1 MHKRQ
6 KVGIFPLNINLSAD
20 AMSKTIEL
28 GVERDH
34 IESQTKANGITAI
47 SELIWNSLDADATEI
62 NIDFA
67 PNGLGGYQ
75 YISISDNG
83 HGLTYEKAQDVFSR
97 LGGSE
102 KKMKTLSPGGRAYH
116 GKEGRGRY
124 KSLALGDLVEF
135 SSTYQ
140 AAGKTGHFTID
151 INRNQISRTEIS
163 DLTEKDGTSDKT
175 GFRVTIHNVNA
186 KNASQ
191 ALDDDSRAEL
201 EERFASYWIVH
212 PFKVFF
218 NGQEVSFRSIIKKG
232 IQQEVP
238 YEAGNTKEMFM
249 VKVIEWTIENKRK
262 TYLCNKDGIPFMEIN
277 IGIRSALPI
286 SVFIQSE
293 YIESQYR
300 RDRLDF
306 WENDEIINYAYK
318 ESKNIA
324 RQYVRD
330 RMHHYSGEFIS
341 ELKQKDLYPYKGEAE
356 NQVEATKRQ
365 VFDIV
370 ALQINEFMPSFSE

>member
-1 MHKRQ
+1 
-6 KVGIFPLNINLSAD
+6 
-20 AMSKTIEL
+20 MSKTIEL

-34 IESQTKANGITAI
+34 IESQTKATGITAL

-67 PNGLGGYQ
+67 PKGLGGYK
-75 YISISDNG
+75 YIRVKDNVL
-83 HGLTYEKAQDVFSR
+83 GLTYYKAQEVFSR
-97 LGGSE
+97 VGGSE
-102 KKMKTLSPGGRAYH
+102 KKTKTASPGGRAYH

-135 SSTYQ
+135 SSWYH
-140 AAGKTGHFTID
+140 AAGKSAHFTINF
-151 INRNQISRTEIS
+151 NRNQISKTEFS
-163 DLTEKDGTSDKT
+163 DLTEKDGLGDKT
-175 GFRVTIHNVNA
+175 GFEVSIYNVNA
-186 KNASQ
+186 KNALL
-191 ALDDDSRAEL
+191 ALDDESRAEL

-218 NGQEVSFRSIIKKG
+218 NGEEVAFRSIMKHG

-238 YEAGNTKEMFM
+238 YESGSIKEMFI
-249 VKVIEWTIENKRK
+249 VKVIEWAIENKRK

-300 RDRLDF
+300 MDRLDF
-306 WENDEIINYAYK
+306 WERDEIINFVYK
-318 ESKNIA
+318 ESKYIA
-324 RQYVRD
+324 LEYVRKS
-330 RMHHYSGEFIS
+330 MHHY
-341 ELKQKDLYPYKGEAE
+341 
-356 NQVEATKRQ
+356 TC
-365 VFDIV
+365 
-370 ALQINEFMPSFSE
+370 